1 MPYRIFYL
9 EINFY
14 IVGLEEK
21 QKKALDDI
29 LEKKFKEKLIHFKK
43 PKGLYKHFAA
53 IHTIPEKDRR
63 MYSGIHS
70 LLTTFGQSFY
80 EDMAVSIASVNA
92 DKTERFWKSNQS
104 VSKDRIAKIS
114 DIVNDLANKTTKP
127 NRAREVKEILSVPN
141 KNLTRVDKGRI
152 VDVYVKQGGK
162 EYYFEIKTVGP
173 NIQGF
178 RSYKEQVLT
187 WVARADKDI
196 HAALVLP
203 YNPYLP
209 QPYKRPGSE
218 VLELGE
224 DLLVGKDFWDIL
236 GGKGCYEDVEDAFKR
251 IGGKYWTKL
260 SAKF

>member
-1 MPYRIFYL
+1 
-9 EINFY
+9 
-14 IVGLEEK
+14 VGLDKK
-21 QKKALDDI
+21 QKKALDDL
-29 LEKKFKEKLIHFKK
+29 LEKKFKEKLSRFKR
-43 PKGLYKHFAA
+43 PEGLDKHFAA

-80 EDMAVSIASVNA
+80 EDIAVSIASVNS
-92 DKTERFWKSNQS
+92 DKAERFWKSNQL

-114 DIVNDLANKTTKP
+114 DIVNDLANKISKP
-127 NRAREVKEILSVPN
+127 DRAREVMEILNVPN
-141 KNLTRVDKGRI
+141 KNLTRVDNGMI
-152 VDVYVKQGGK
+152 VDVYIKQGSK

-173 NIQGF
+173 NIAGF

-187 WVARADKDI
+187 WVARANKDV

-209 QPYKRPGSE
+209 DPYERPGSDIM
-218 VLELGE
+218 ELGA
-224 DLLVGKDFWDIL
+224 DLLVGKDFWDIV

-251 IGGKYWTKL
+251 IGSKYWKKL
-260 SAKF
+260 SGKF